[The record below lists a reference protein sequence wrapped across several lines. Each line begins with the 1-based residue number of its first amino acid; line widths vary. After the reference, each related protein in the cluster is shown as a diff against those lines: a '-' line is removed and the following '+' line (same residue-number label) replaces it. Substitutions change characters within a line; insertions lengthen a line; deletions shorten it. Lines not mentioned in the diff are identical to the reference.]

1 LPKLPVVSG
10 AEAIRKFEHLGWT
23 SERTRGSHV
32 IMSKPGSI
40 VTLTIPLHKELGP
53 GLLRTQL
60 RKAGVSVEDFIAA
73 G

>member
-1 LPKLPVVSG
+1 LDV
-10 AEAIRKFEHLGWT
+10 
-23 SERTRGSHV
+23 RTHRGSHV